1 MSDNGG
7 YVNYLGGGGVAQGGG
22 SELVFDGGVAF
33 RPQKSYHE
41 AVFRSKR
48 DSRVAGRA
56 WMSLPG
62 EPRVAGCVRQTAQA
76 MAQGVQRLL
85 QTQLAAAVTGI
96 AGPGGGTELK
106 PVGLVFVAVATP
118 TETSVARLVFAGS
131 RAAVR
136 AQAAEAALRMLLVQA
151 CRD

>member
-1 MSDNGG
+1 
-7 YVNYLGGGGVAQGGG
+7 
-22 SELVFDGGVAF
+22 
-33 RPQKSYHE
+33 
-41 AVFRSKR
+41 
-48 DSRVAGRA
+48 
-56 WMSLPG
+56 
-62 EPRVAGCVRQTAQA
+62 